1 MMMRCLKMLFYKK
14 KRIKALKEEYS
25 KDPSNTYIAV
35 RFNPNNKIE
44 YFTYK
49 KNKWTSIFR
58 EASVMT
64 FQEIFMLSNKLDD
77 PLDSYFCFGQR
88 ITKEV
93 PMIDV
98 LKKCGTLF
106 VLVDVY
112 LEEVQKMLQEALN
125 NVA

>member
-1 MMMRCLKMLFYKK
+1 MRCLKMLFSKK

-25 KDPSNTYIAV
+25 KDPSNIYIAV
-35 RFNPNNKIE
+35 RFNPNHKIE
-44 YFTYK
+44 YLTYK
-49 KNKWTSIFR
+49 RNKWTSIFR

-64 FQEIFMLSNKLDD
+64 FQEAFMLSNKPND
-77 PLDSYFCFGQR
+77 PLDSYICFGQR
-88 ITKEV
+88 ITREV

-98 LKKCGTLF
+98 LKKCGPLF
-106 VLVDVY
+106 VPVDVY

>member
-1 MMMRCLKMLFYKK
+1 MLFYKK

-35 RFNPNNKIE
+35 RFNPNHKIE